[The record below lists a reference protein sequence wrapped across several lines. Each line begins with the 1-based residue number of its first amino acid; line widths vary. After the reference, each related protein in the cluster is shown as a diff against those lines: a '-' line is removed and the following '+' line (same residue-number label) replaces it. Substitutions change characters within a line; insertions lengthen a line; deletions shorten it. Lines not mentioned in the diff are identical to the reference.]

1 MRLSLISFCTL
12 VSLLGLP
19 ASGQAQNAPS
29 ADSAEV
35 ASAVAAFHAAL
46 EAGDSAAALALL
58 APDAQ
63 VLESG
68 STETLAEYRD
78 HHLPADVAF
87 ARAVPSE
94 RRILRVTVMDSVAWV
109 TATSHAQGT
118 FRGRAVDSDG
128 AELMVLTR
136 RAGRWQI
143 RAIHWSSR
151 ARRRP

>member
-19 ASGQAQNAPS
+19 ASGHAQNAPS